1 MIFMPSP
8 IANILKKTTSL
19 AGATLASRV
28 MGFLREILMAHV
40 LGGGAVGSAW
50 NFAIMIPNLFRRV
63 FGEGLLGP
71 VLVPL
76 ITQRIEKDGRDSA
89 RNQFSTIFMWM
100 SLILCVS
107 SIVVSGISLLVQ
119 PFVEQEHKLLACR
132 LIPLVVPYCIFI
144 CLIGMATSALNSLR
158 VFFLP
163 AVVSLLLN
171 ICMIGALLFLCPLF
185 TDQPFRMLASLG
197 YAVLLS
203 GILELI
209 LMLVL
214 LKVHRFPLSFTWSN
228 FRRISDLKE
237 VWCLMLPGL
246 FGAVSYQFSVLA
258 DETIALWISPYANSA
273 LGYSNRLIYLP
284 IGVFAVAFGTVSLPE
299 MAQMAQH
306 RDYRSLIETQFSS
319 MRYLLFL
326 TVPLMSFFALF
337 HEDLIRLFFFR
348 GAFDE
353 TAVRES
359 AWALLCYSCGIPAF
373 AALKITLTGF
383 YSRKEMKIP
392 MLVGVSCNILNL
404 ILNLILMF
412 PMRQG
417 GLALSTAIC
426 AYVNNIVLL
435 FILNR
440 QIGGVPLKE
449 TAGHFLL
456 LAVLTL
462 PGLYPAWRIYHWVNG
477 LTGAGRGFALIP
489 AMSAAVIVY
498 AAVYLLFAV
507 VLKLDEV
514 KILTRRFSRR
524 KGA

>member
-1 MIFMPSP
+1 MAST
-8 IANILKKTTSL
+8 AVNILKRTFSL

-28 MGFLREILMAHV
+28 LGFVREILMAHV

-50 NFAIMIPNLFRRV
+50 NFAIKLPNLARRI
-63 FGEGLLGP
+63 FGEGLLGT

-76 ITQRIEKDGRDSA
+76 LSQSIEKNGREDA
-89 RNQFSTIFMWM
+89 RQQFSTVFIW
-100 SLILCVS
+100 LTIILCVIS
-107 SIVVSGISLLVQ
+107 TLVSGGSLIFLR
-119 PFVEQEHKLLACR
+119 FFAKEEHEILACR
-132 LIPLVVPYCIFI
+132 LIPVVMPYCIFI
-144 CLIGMATSALNSLR
+144 CLIGTGTSALNSLK

-163 AVVSLLLN
+163 ACLSLLLN
-171 ICMIGALLFLCPLF
+171 VCMIAALLWVCPMF
-185 TDQPFRMLASLG
+185 TGQPFRMLSSLG
-197 YAVLLS
+197 GAVLFS
-203 GILELI
+203 GLLE
-209 LMLVL
+209 LVL
-214 LKVHRFPLSFTWSN
+214 LLLIARKYGMMPVVSRKNLLRFDVI
-228 FRRISDLKE
+228 RE
-237 VWCLMLPGL
+237 VGRLITPGL
-246 FGAVSYQFSVLA
+246 AGAGAYQLSVFVDGLLALRIGPYAVSALSVS
-258 DETIALWISPYANSA
+258 D
-273 LGYSNRLIYLP
+273 RLIYLP

-299 MAQMAQH
+299 MARMAQH
-306 RDYRSLIETQFSS
+306 RDYRTLIETQFSS

-337 HEDLIRLFFFR
+337 HEDLIKLFYFR

-373 AALKITLTGF
+373 AALKVTLTGF
-383 YSRKEMKIP
+383 YSRKEMKTP
-392 MLVGVSCNILNL
+392 MLVGIACNLLNL
-404 ILNLILMF
+404 VLNLILMF

-417 GLALSTAIC
+417 GLALSTAVC

-435 FILNR
+435 VILNR

-449 TAGHFLL
+449 TAWHFLL

-477 LTGAGRGFALIP
+477 LTGAARGFSLIP
-489 AMSAAVIVY
+489 AMAAAVIVY

-514 KILTRRFSRR
+514 KILTRRFRR

>member
-1 MIFMPSP
+1 MAST
-8 IANILKKTTSL
+8 AVNLLKRTFSL

-28 MGFLREILMAHV
+28 LGFVREILMAQV
-40 LGGGAVGSAW
+40 LGGGAIGSAW

-76 ITQRIEKDGRDSA
+76 ITQRIEKNGRDSA
-89 RNQFSTIFMWM
+89 RDQFSTIFMWM
-100 SLILCVS
+100 SLILCVC
-107 SIVVSGISLLVQ
+107 SIAVSGISLLVL
-119 PFVEQEHKLLACR
+119 PSVGQEHKVLACQ

-163 AVVSLLLN
+163 ACLSLLLN

-185 TDQPFRMLASLG
+185 KGRPFRMLASLG

-214 LKVHRFPLSFTWSN
+214 LKVHRFPLSFTWAN
-228 FRRISDLKE
+228 FLRISELKE
-237 VWCLMLPGL
+237 VWRLMLPGL
-246 FGAVSYQFSVLA
+246 FGAVSYQLSVFA
-258 DETIALWISPYANSA
+258 DETIALWISPYAVSA
-273 LGYSNRLIYLP
+273 LGYSNRLINLP

-299 MAQMAQH
+299 MARMAQH
-306 RDYRSLIETQFSS
+306 RDYRALIETQFSS

-337 HEDLIRLFFFR
+337 HEDLIKLFFFR

-383 YSRKEMKIP
+383 YSRKEMKTP
-392 MLVGVSCNILNL
+392 MLVGVACNVLNL

-417 GLALSTAIC
+417 GLALSTAVC
-426 AYVNNIVLL
+426 SYVNNLVLL
-435 FILNR
+435 VILNR

-462 PGLYPAWRIYHWVNG
+462 PGLYPAWKCCILLKD
-477 LTGAGRGFALIP
+477 LTHAVRGFDLIP
-489 AMSAAVIVY
+489 AMAGAVIVY
-498 AAVYLLFAV
+498 AGIYLLLAF
-507 VLKLDEV
+507 VLKLEEV
-514 KILTRRFSRR
+514 KILTRRLFRR